1 MELPFFLR
9 KLLVRTGLAVHTA
22 EAKKRTDN
30 QPQFVKYLSDRTLA
44 APLDELLDPA
54 TFPDADGPDVMNLN
68 LPAPRFDSPIG
79 GWRFTADRLGNP
91 HPWGLPALRQIIAER
106 KGVDADKQVFVT
118 HGATAA
124 YAAVLDAFVNAGDK
138 VVMFDPTS
146 PLFRLGA
153 MSRRA
158 KVKAVSTWMEDGHT
172 RFLFDQLATA
182 MRGAMLLV
190 LSLPN
195 NPTGGTLTA
204 ENVEHIAWLAKRHDV
219 LVYVDETFDRFR
231 YDEQPLSLA
240 SQPGMSERL
249 VSAGSMT
256 AGYALGSL
264 RVGWLTGHPQLIR
277 PCALNALLS
286 APFVPTACQQAAARA
301 VQAEED
307 LFAPTL
313 AEFKSKRQYTIDR
326 LKRMGLDPAWPGS
339 GFFCWVPVAQL
350 GVNGRDFA
358 ERLLREQRVLVGPGS
373 AFGPSGK
380 DYVRVSFAVEDG
392 RLREGLTRL
401 ERFVETLKG
410 QPVVEATTV
419 SVSIEEPKAEESKAE
434 EEKEERMPAFSRV

>member
-1 MELPFFLR
+1 MPLPFYAR
-9 KLLVRTGLAVHTA
+9 RLLVRSGLAAYSA
-22 EAKKRTDN
+22 EAKRRTGD

-68 LPAPRFDSPIG
+68 LAAPRFDSPIG
-79 GWRFTADRLGNP
+79 GWRFTADRQGNP
-91 HPWGLPALRQIIAER
+91 NPWGLPALRQIVAER
-106 KGVDADKQVFVT
+106 KGVDADTQVFVT

-124 YAAVLDAFVNAGDK
+124 YAAALDAFVNPGDR
-138 VVMFDPTS
+138 VVMLDPTAA
-146 PLFRLGA
+146 LFRLGA

-158 KVKAVSTWMEDGHT
+158 KVRAVPTWMEEGRT

-190 LSLPN
+190 LSTPN
-195 NPTGGTLTA
+195 TPTGGTLTQEA
-204 ENVEHIAWLAKRHDV
+204 VEHIAWLANRHDV
-219 LVYVDETFDRFR
+219 LVYADETFDRFR
-231 YDEQPLSLA
+231 YDDTPPPSLA
-240 SQPGMSERL
+240 TQTGMSERL
-249 VSAGSMT
+249 ITAGSMT

-313 AEFKSKRQYTIDR
+313 AEFASKRQYTVDR
-326 LKRMGLDPAWPGS
+326 LKKMGLDAAWPAA

-350 GVNGRDFA
+350 GVTGRDFA

-380 DYVRVSFAVEDG
+380 EYVRVSFAIEDG

-401 ERFVETLKG
+401 ERFVATLKG
-410 QPVVEATTV
+410 TPVVEATTV
-419 SVSIEEPKAEESKAE
+419 SVPDETPVTVPEAV
-434 EEKEERMPAFSRV
+434 EERMPAFSRV

>member
-1 MELPFFLR
+1 MPLPFFVR
-9 KLLVRTGLAVHTA
+9 RLLVRTGLAAHTA
-22 EAKKRTDN
+22 EAKRLTDG

-106 KGVDADKQVFVT
+106 KKVDADTQVFVT

-124 YAAVLDAFVNAGDK
+124 YAAVLDAFVNPGDP
-138 VVMFDPTS
+138 VVLFDPCS
-146 PLFRLGA
+146 QLFRLGA

-158 KVKAVSTWMEDGHT
+158 KLRTVPTWMDEGHT
-172 RFLFDQLATA
+172 RFLFDTLSSA

-190 LSLPN
+190 LSVPN
-195 NPTGGTLTA
+195 NPTGGLLGTDS
-204 ENVEHIAWLAKRHDV
+204 VEQIAWLAKRHDV
-219 LVYVDETFDRFR
+219 LVYLDETFDRFR
-231 YDEQPLSLA
+231 YDDAPPPALA
-240 SQPGMSERL
+240 DQPGMAERL
-249 VSAGSMT
+249 ITAGSMT

-264 RVGWLTGHPQLIR
+264 RVGWLSGHPQLVR
-277 PCALNALLS
+277 PCALHALLS

-313 AEFKSKRQYTIDR
+313 AEFQSKRQYTTER
-326 LKRMGLDPAWPGS
+326 LKRMGLDPAWPGG
-339 GFFCWVPVAQL
+339 GFFCWVPVSPL
-350 GVNGRDFA
+350 GVTGRQFA
-358 ERLLREQRVLVGPGS
+358 ERLLREHRVLVGPGM
-373 AFGPSGK
+373 AFGPSGA

-401 ERFVETLKG
+401 ERFVDTLRGKPEV
-410 QPVVEATTV
+410 QEATV
-419 SVSIEEPKAEESKAE
+419 SVPAAEEPKAEEM
-434 EEKEERMPAFSRV
+434 KEERMPAFSRV

>member
-1 MELPFFLR
+1 VPLPFFAR
-9 KLLVRTGLAVHTA
+9 RLLVRTGLAVHTDA
-22 EAKKRTDN
+22 AKRHTDD

-91 HPWGLPALRQIIAER
+91 HPWGLPALRQIVAER
-106 KGVDADKQVFVT
+106 KGVDADSQVFIT
-118 HGATAA
+118 HGATAG
-124 YAAVLDAFVNAGDK
+124 YAAVLDAFVNPGDR

-158 KVKAVSTWMEDGHT
+158 KVRAVPTWTEDGRT

-190 LSLPN
+190 LGVPN

-204 ENVEHIAWLAKRHDV
+204 ESVEHIGWLAKRHDV
-219 LVYVDETFDRFR
+219 LVYADETFDRFR
-231 YDEQPLSLA
+231 YDDDPPGLA
-240 SQPGMSERL
+240 NQPGMNERL
-249 VSAGSMT
+249 IAAGSMT

-264 RVGWLTGHPQLIR
+264 RVGWLTGHPQLVR

-313 AEFKSKRQYTIDR
+313 AEFASKRQYTTDR
-326 LKRMGLDPAWPGS
+326 LKRMGLDPAWPGG
-339 GFFCWVPVAQL
+339 GFFCWVPVPQL
-350 GVNGRDFA
+350 GVSGREFA
-358 ERLLREQRVLVGPGS
+358 ERLLRDQRVLVGPGQ

-392 RLREGLTRL
+392 RLREGLTRM
-401 ERFVETLKG
+401 ERFVGVLKG
-410 QPVVEATTV
+410 DATVEAAMA
-419 SVSIEEPKAEESKAE
+419 SVPEEAKAEEIT
-434 EEKEERMPAFSRV
+434 EERMPAFSRV

>member
-1 MELPFFLR
+1 VPLPFLAR
-9 KLLVRTGLAVHTA
+9 QLLVRTGLAAHTT
-22 EAKKRTDN
+22 EAKALTGG

-44 APLDELLDPA
+44 APVEELLDPA

-79 GWRFTADRLGNP
+79 GWRFTADRQGNP
-91 HPWGLPALRQIIAER
+91 NPWGLSALRQIVAER
-106 KGVDADKQVFVT
+106 KGVDADSQVFVT

-124 YAAVLDAFVNAGDK
+124 YAAVLDAFVNPGDR

-146 PLFRLGA
+146 ALFRLGA
-153 MSRRA
+153 LSRRA
-158 KVKAVSTWMEDGHT
+158 KVRAVPTWMEDGRT
-172 RFLFDQLATA
+172 RFVFDHLATA

-195 NPTGGTLTA
+195 NPTGGTLTGEA
-204 ENVEHIAWLAKRHDV
+204 VEHVAWLANRHDV
-219 LVYVDETFDRFR
+219 LVYADETFDRFR
-231 YDEQPLSLA
+231 YDDSPPPGLA
-240 SQPGMSERL
+240 TQAGMSERL
-249 VSAGSMT
+249 ISAGSMT

-264 RVGWLTGHPQLIR
+264 RVGWLTGHPQLVR

-313 AEFKSKRQYTIDR
+313 AEFKSKRQYTVDR
-326 LKRMGLDPAWPGS
+326 LKKMGLDAAAPGG

-350 GVNGRDFA
+350 GVSGRDFA

-380 DYVRVSFAVEDG
+380 EYVRVSFAVEDG

-401 ERFVETLKG
+401 GRFVETLKG
-410 QPVVEATTV
+410 TPVVEEATV
-419 SVSIEEPKAEESKAE
+419 SVSDEVAVPVPEAV
-434 EEKEERMPAFSRV
+434 EERMPAFSRV

>member
-1 MELPFFLR
+1 MPLPFFLR
-9 KLLVRTGLAVHTA
+9 RLLVRTGLARYTA
-22 EAKKRTDN
+22 EAKALTDG

-91 HPWGLPALRQIIAER
+91 HPWGLPALRQLIAAR
-106 KGVDADKQVFVT
+106 KKVDADTQVFVT

-124 YAAVLDAFVNAGDK
+124 YAAVLDAFVNPGDP
-138 VVMFDPTS
+138 VVVFDPTS

-153 MSRRA
+153 ISRRA
-158 KVKAVSTWMEDGHT
+158 KVRAVPTWMEDGRT
-172 RFLFDQLATA
+172 RFLFDTLASA

-190 LSLPN
+190 LSVPN
-195 NPTGGTLTA
+195 NPTGGVFGQ
-204 ENVEHIAWLAKRHDV
+204 ESVEQIAWLAKRHDV
-219 LVYVDETFDRFR
+219 LVYLDETFDRFR
-231 YDEQPLSLA
+231 YDDQPPPA
-240 SQPGMSERL
+240 FADQPGMSERL
-249 VSAGSMT
+249 IAVGSMT

-264 RVGWLTGHPQLIR
+264 RIGWLTGHPQLVR

-313 AEFKSKRQYTIDR
+313 AAFQSKRQYATER
-326 LKRMGLDPAWPGS
+326 LKRMGLDPAWPGG
-339 GFFCWVPVAQL
+339 GFFCWVPVSPL
-350 GVNGRDFA
+350 GVSGRQFA
-358 ERLLREQRVLVGPGS
+358 ERLLREHRVLVGPGM
-373 AFGPSGK
+373 AFGPSGA

-401 ERFVETLKG
+401 ERFVEQLRGK
-410 QPVVEATTV
+410 PAVEAATV
-419 SVSIEEPKAEESKAE
+419 SVPADEPKKEEAT
-434 EEKEERMPAFSRV
+434 EERMPAFSRV

>member
-1 MELPFFLR
+1 VPLPFFAR
-9 KLLVRTGLAVHTA
+9 RLLVRTGLAVHHA
-22 EAKKRTDN
+22 DARKYTDN

-54 TFPDADGPDVMNLN
+54 TFPDADAPDVMNLN

-91 HPWGLPALRQIIAER
+91 HPWGLPALRQLIAER
-106 KGVDADKQVFVT
+106 KGIDADTQVFVT
-118 HGATAA
+118 HGATAG
-124 YAAVLDAFVNAGDK
+124 YAAVLDAFVNPGDR
-138 VVMFDPTS
+138 VVVFDPTS

-158 KVKAVSTWMEDGHT
+158 KVRAVPTWMEDGRT

-195 NPTGGTLTA
+195 NPTGGTLTP
-204 ENVEHIAWLAKRHDV
+204 EGVEHIAWLAKRHDV

-231 YDEQPLSLA
+231 YDDEPAPGLA
-240 SQPGMSERL
+240 SQPGMGERL
-249 VSAGSMT
+249 ITAGSMT

-313 AEFKSKRQYTIDR
+313 AEFASKRQYTADR
-326 LKRMGLDPAWPGS
+326 LKKMGLDAAVPGG

-350 GVNGRDFA
+350 GVSGREFA
-358 ERLLREQRVLVGPGS
+358 ERLLRDQRVLVGPGQ

-392 RLREGLTRL
+392 RLREGLMRM
-401 ERFVETLKG
+401 ERFVGTLKG
-410 QPVVEATTV
+410 QPAVQEATV
-419 SVSIEEPKAEESKAE
+419 SVPDKVKAEDVS
-434 EEKEERMPAFSRV
+434 EERMPAFSRV